1 MQPDIDIKYQK
12 KLREVFKA
20 LQEKIIT
27 LNKEE
32 YKLGYQQ
39 RNALVTHVYSGYNND
54 ENLLAKQ
61 KEKEAVGLE
70 LRVIKW
76 VYELMKRQRDL
87 YGYFESPQEFTSEL
101 QSLIKQSEENEL
113 YEIAEILNHW
123 RLKLIET

>member
-1 MQPDIDIKYQK
+1 METNIYIDYQNQ
-12 KLREVFKA
+12 LRGAFKA

-61 KEKEAVGLE
+61 KEKGAVGLE

-76 VYELMKRQRDL
+76 IYELMKRQRDL
-87 YGYFESPQEFTSEL
+87 YGYFDKPDKFTSEL
-101 QSLIKQSEENEL
+101 QNLIKQSEEKEL
-113 YEIAEILNHW
+113 YEIADILNHW

>member
-1 MQPDIDIKYQK
+1 MQPDIHIEHQK

-76 VYELMKRQRDL
+76 IYELMKKERDL
-87 YGYFESPQEFTSEL
+87 YGYFEKPDKFTSEL
-101 QSLIKQSEENEL
+101 QNLIKQSEEKEL
-113 YEIAEILNHW
+113 FEIANILYKW
-123 RLKLIET
+123 RLKMV